1 MAIRASVHT
10 YDHGSGGGA
19 HNHTHGMTRARLRTA
34 FLLTA
39 IILLV
44 ELVGGLLSHSLALLA
59 DAGHVLTDI
68 LALGLAWFAAVRAE
82 LPADARNTYGQHR
95 IGILAALANAV
106 TLILIVFWIAW
117 EAVQRLRQP
126 EAVTPWIMLAA
137 ATVGV
142 AVNLYIVLGLRAEG
156 GENLNVR
163 GAMLHALGDI
173 GASVGVIVGALVI
186 LLTGWLYADPIISL
200 GIAALVAKSA
210 WDLLGEAMDI
220 LMESS
225 PRDLNVAQLVRD
237 VVKVPGVSDVHD
249 LHVWSIAGG
258 MRVLTAHVQV
268 TDDPRLTE
276 CDALVDAIHCLVC
289 ERYSISHTTIQ
300 VEQTGC
306 ARNELYCCLP
316 DGVHHHSHEHFHE
329 NDGPAAQ
336 GASAT
341 RSDEAANTDEL
352 TRSAHEA
359 QRGAQDE

>member
-1 MAIRASVHT
+1 
-10 YDHGSGGGA
+10 
-19 HNHTHGMTRARLRTA
+19 MTRARLRMA

-39 IILLV
+39 LILLV
-44 ELVGGLLSHSLALLA
+44 ELVGGLLAHSLALLA

-68 LALGLAWFAAVRAE
+68 LALGLAWFAAARAE
-82 LPADARNTYGQHR
+82 RPADARNTYGQHR

-106 TLILIVFWIAW
+106 TLILIVIWIAW

-173 GASVGVIVGALVI
+173 GASLGVIVGALVI
-186 LLTGWLYADPIISL
+186 LLTGWQYADPIISL
-200 GIAALVAKSA
+200 FIAALVAKSA
-210 WDLLGEAMDI
+210 WDLLGETIDI

-225 PRDLNVAQLVRD
+225 PRDLNVAQLVGD
-237 VVKVPGVSDVHD
+237 VIKVPGVSDVHD

-268 TDDPRLTE
+268 ADDRRLSD
-276 CDALVDAIHCLVC
+276 CDHLVNQIHCLVC
-289 ERYSISHTTIQ
+289 ERYRISHTTIQ
-300 VEQTGC
+300 VEQAGC
-306 ARNELYCCLP
+306 AHSDLYCCLP
-316 DGVHHHSHEHFHE
+316 DHHHDRAQSA
-329 NDGPAAQ
+329 DGKGDAMLSLD
-336 GASAT
+336 G
-341 RSDEAANTDEL
+341 
-352 TRSAHEA
+352 
-359 QRGAQDE
+359 

>member
-1 MAIRASVHT
+1 MAIQTAARTHG
-10 YDHGSGGGA
+10 HGSSGET
-19 HNHTHGMTRARLRTA
+19 HNHTRGMTRARLRTA

-44 ELVGGLLSHSLALLA
+44 ELVGGLLAHSLALLA

-82 LPADARNTYGQHR
+82 RPADARNTYGQHR

-106 TLILIVFWIAW
+106 TLILIVIWIAW

-126 EAVTPWIMLAA
+126 QTVTPWIMLIAA
-137 ATVGV
+137 AVGI
-142 AVNLYIVLGLRAEG
+142 AVNLYIARGLRAEG
-156 GENLNVR
+156 EENLNIR

-173 GASVGVIVGALVI
+173 GASAGVIAGALVI
-186 LLTGWLYADPIISL
+186 LLTGWQYADPIISL
-200 GIAALVAKSA
+200 CIAALVAKSA
-210 WDLLGEAMDI
+210 WDLLGATIDI

-237 VVKVPGVSDVHD
+237 VVRVPGVSDVHD

-268 TDDPRLTE
+268 AEDRCLSE
-276 CDALVDAIHCLVC
+276 CDSLVGQIHCLVC

-300 VEQTGC
+300 VEQSGC
-306 ARNELYCCLP
+306 AHNDLYCRLP
-316 DGVHHHSHEHFHE
+316 DHHHDHVQ
-329 NDGPAAQ
+329 PAVSE
-336 GASAT
+336 G
-341 RSDEAANTDEL
+341 
-352 TRSAHEA
+352 
-359 QRGAQDE
+359 